1 MEKSIAS
8 LMAPPWQGSWWEVI
22 HAWLAERSGKPEA
35 PAAIDPAQ
43 VLGDAPGDDVRVRYA
58 D

>member
-1 MEKSIAS
+1 MKKSIAS

-22 HAWLAERSGKPEA
+22 HAGLTECLGKPAA
-35 PAAIDPAQ
+35 PSAIDPAQ